1 MPCADDL
8 PFVESLL
15 VLEDLE
21 VVQLVA
27 VEEGLGEVVDVD
39 HGAGRVVEEGADVD
53 VDADVEAEG
62 VVIVAAAARCAVR
75 CDLARWDRPRPR
87 PLGRWLDQADRA
99 G

>member
-1 MPCADDL
+1 MPCADDW

-15 VLEDLE
+15 ELEDLE

-27 VEEGLGEVVDVD
+27 VEEGLGEVVDVG
-39 HGAGRVVEEGADVD
+39 HGVGRVVEEGADVD

-75 CDLARWDRPRPR
+75 CGLARWDRPRPR
-87 PLGRWLDQADRA
+87 PLDRWLDQADRV